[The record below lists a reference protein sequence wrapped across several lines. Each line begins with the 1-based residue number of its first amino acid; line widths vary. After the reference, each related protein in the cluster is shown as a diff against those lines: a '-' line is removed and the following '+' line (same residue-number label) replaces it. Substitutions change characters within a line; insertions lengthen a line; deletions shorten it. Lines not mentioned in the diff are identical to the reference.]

1 MSPSRGFYKR
11 EDRVFC
17 RCELCCLRFGRL
29 LYRRNSSGP
38 ALGMGR
44 DGWSEYKHAYPVSR
58 WGGHRTRFPPKER
71 VYE

>member
-1 MSPSRGFYKR
+1 
-11 EDRVFC
+11 
-17 RCELCCLRFGRL
+17 L